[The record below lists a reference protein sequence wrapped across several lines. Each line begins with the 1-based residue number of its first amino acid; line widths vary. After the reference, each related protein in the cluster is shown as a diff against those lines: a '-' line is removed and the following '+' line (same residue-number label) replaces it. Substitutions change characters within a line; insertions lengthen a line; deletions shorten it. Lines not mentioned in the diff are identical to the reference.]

1 MKKTILAL
9 SVLIS
14 VVTSVSA
21 QKGSILLYGNLGF
34 HSQKQTDGNKHSTFT
49 FLPGI
54 GYQFNDNWTMGLNL
68 GYQTEKVTINGIAG
82 TTTSTTNAFG
92 IGPFIRY
99 AKPLTNIFSV
109 YGQFD
114 ATYWN
119 SKPEGGI
126 ATNKFDAKLWPAV
139 GINIKNG
146 FGLNFAFGGL
156 EYSTSKLKGSSSSS
170 NSFGLTFGSGATFG
184 ISKNFGG
191 TSEHH
196 GRRWKNRKAD

>member
-1 MKKTILAL
+1 MKKTIMAL
-9 SVLIS
+9 FVFIG
-14 VVTSVSA
+14 VATSVNA
-21 QKGSILLYGNLGF
+21 QTGSTLLYGMLEASS
-34 HSQKQTDGNKHSTFT
+34 HKDAAGNKSSDFSL
-49 FLPGI
+49 LPGI

-68 GYQTEKVTINGIAG
+68 GYQTVK
-82 TTTSTTNAFG
+82 TTPFGLASYSTNAFG

-119 SKPEGGI
+119 SKPDGGI
-126 ATNKFDAKLWPAV
+126 ATNTFDAKLWPAV
-139 GINIKNG
+139 GVNIKNG

-156 EYSTSKLKGSSSSS
+156 EYSTSKVKGASTSSS
-170 NSFGLTFGSGATFG
+170 NFDLTFGTGASFG

-191 TSEHH
+191 QAEHH
-196 GRRWKNRKAD
+196 GRRWRNRKAE